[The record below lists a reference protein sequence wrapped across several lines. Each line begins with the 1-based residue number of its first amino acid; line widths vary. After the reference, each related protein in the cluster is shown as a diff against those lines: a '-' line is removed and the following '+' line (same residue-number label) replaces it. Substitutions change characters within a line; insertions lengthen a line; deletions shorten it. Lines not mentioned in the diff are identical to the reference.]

1 VNNLLSRALSDPE
14 LRPLPRQAEEI
25 LLALDVSPRLAAH
38 LRAVHDVAVDLCD
51 WAEQAYPGM
60 SFDREAV
67 LFGAATHDI
76 GKVVH
81 TAELSEPGSRH
92 EAAGYE
98 ILRNRGVEERLARF
112 ARTHATWDA
121 EGVDVEDLLVSL
133 ADKVWKAKRVH
144 DLEQLVVDRLAAASG
159 QESWEVF
166 MALDDILDQTAKD
179 ADRKLG
185 FQSAFPV

>member
-1 VNNLLSRALSDPE
+1 VIGGNYCAVVPDLLSRALFDPE

-51 WAEQAYPGM
+51 WAERVHPQM

-76 GKVVH
+76 
-81 TAELSEPGSRH
+81 
-92 EAAGYE
+92 
-98 ILRNRGVEERLARF
+98 
-112 ARTHATWDA
+112 
-121 EGVDVEDLLVSL
+121 
-133 ADKVWKAKRVH
+133 
-144 DLEQLVVDRLAAASG
+144 SG

>member
-1 VNNLLSRALSDPE
+1 
-14 LRPLPRQAEEI
+14 
-25 LLALDVSPRLAAH
+25 
-38 LRAVHDVAVDLCD
+38 
-51 WAEQAYPGM
+51 
-60 SFDREAV
+60 
-67 LFGAATHDI
+67 
-76 GKVVH
+76 VH

-185 FQSAFPV
+185 FQSAFPVRTDD